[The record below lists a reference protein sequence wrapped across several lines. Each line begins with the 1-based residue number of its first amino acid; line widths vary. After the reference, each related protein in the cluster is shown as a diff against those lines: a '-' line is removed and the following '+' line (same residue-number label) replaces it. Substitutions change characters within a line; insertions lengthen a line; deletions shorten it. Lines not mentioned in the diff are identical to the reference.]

1 MKKFIAQKGDLKFS
15 IETNGD
21 KVNFFCIACKDSYDK
36 RKDVTP
42 EVMPH
47 KDIINE
53 IIARPVMIYPMSEAL
68 EAFIDELEEKYKSA
82 E

>member
-1 MKKFIAQKGDLKFS
+1 MKKFIAQKGNLKFS

-21 KVNFFCIACKDSYDK
+21 ETKFFCVECGKSYDE

-42 EVMPH
+42 KVMPN
-47 KDIINE
+47 KSIINE
-53 IIARPVMIYPMSEAL
+53 IIARPVMIHPMSKEL
-68 EAFIDELEEKYKSA
+68 EAFIDELEDKYNSA